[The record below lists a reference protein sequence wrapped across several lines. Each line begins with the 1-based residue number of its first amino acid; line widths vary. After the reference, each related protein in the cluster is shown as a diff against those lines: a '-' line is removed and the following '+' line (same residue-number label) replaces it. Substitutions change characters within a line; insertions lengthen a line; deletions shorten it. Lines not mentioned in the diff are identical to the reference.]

1 MRALED
7 VRPEPVAAVAAVV
20 TALLLAGA
28 FAASLGS
35 TGVRGASLAAAAA
48 LLVLVGT
55 GVYLYAWRPGVPGR
69 SS

>member
-1 MRALED
+1 MHALER
-7 VRPEPVAAVAAVV
+7 VRPEPLAAAAAAV
-20 TALLLAGA
+20 TALLLVGA

-35 TGVRGASLAAAAA
+35 TDVRGASLAAAVA

>member
-1 MRALED
+1 MHALER
-7 VRPEPVAAVAAVV
+7 VRPEPVAAAAAAV
-20 TALLLAGA
+20 TALLLVGA

-35 TGVRGASLAAAAA
+35 PGVRGASLAAAVA